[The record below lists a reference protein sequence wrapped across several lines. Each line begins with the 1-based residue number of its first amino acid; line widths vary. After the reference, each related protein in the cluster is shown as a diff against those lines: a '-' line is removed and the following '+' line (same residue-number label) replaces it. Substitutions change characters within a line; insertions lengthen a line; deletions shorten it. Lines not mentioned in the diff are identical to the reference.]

1 MNDIFVYAS
10 ALNPNDIIVSDPN
23 VLRVIGQIE
32 TPSQQ
37 VTPLSPFLT
46 GGGQHIVKQ
55 KLVLTDDFDD
65 EELVIMGLIHFLT
78 R

>member
-37 VTPLSPFLT
+37 VAPLSPFLT
-46 GGGQHIVKQ
+46 GGGQHIGKQ